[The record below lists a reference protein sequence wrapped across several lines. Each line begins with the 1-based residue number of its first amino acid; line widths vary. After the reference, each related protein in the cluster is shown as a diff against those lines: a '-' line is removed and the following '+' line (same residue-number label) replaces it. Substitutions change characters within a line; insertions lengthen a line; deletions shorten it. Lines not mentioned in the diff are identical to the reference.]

1 MNYKEKY
8 LKYKMKY
15 LEAKNKL
22 NQTGGIFVI
31 PEKLKP
37 LIRRKED
44 NSLSVYDSLESF
56 LSEWKGIT
64 KSNEDRRIFLNRC
77 IRPIP
82 GCQINIIDAR
92 GDGNCFYECIFM
104 FLSMTQTDFPFENHE
119 QLKQFI
125 IGQIEDDVELRE
137 KYGDEL
143 FDEILRGIKDPNC
156 PDLDIP
162 ISKVCSLFEKKL
174 CSINFRLNG
183 GVLQGYVSKY
193 GSDEPNDCIT
203 IFISNGHVYL
213 VFPTCERG
221 SSTIIRQNLFD
232 SIDVKARI
240 N

>member
-15 LEAKNKL
+15 IEIKNKL

-31 PEKLKP
+31 PEKIKS
-37 LIRRKED
+37 LIRRNQD
-44 NSLSVYDSLESF
+44 GSLNLYDSLESF
-56 LSEWKGIT
+56 LSAWIGQT
-64 KSNEDRRIFLNRC
+64 KSNQDRREFLTRC
-77 IRPIP
+77 IIP
-82 GCQINIIDAR
+82 LPDCQINIIDAR

-104 FLSMTQTDFPFENHE
+104 FLSMTQIDFPFENHE
-119 QLKQFI
+119 QLKEYI
-125 IGQIEDDVELRE
+125 IGQIETDAELRE
-137 KYGDEL
+137 NYGDYFE
-143 FDEILRGIKDPNC
+143 EILKGIKDPNC

-174 CSINFRLNG
+174 CSINFRLEA
-183 GVLQGYVSKY
+183 GVLRGYVRKY

-203 IFISNGHVYL
+203 IFVSNGHVYL

-221 SSTIIRQNLFD
+221 SSISVRQNLFD
-232 SIDVKARI
+232 SIDGGARI